1 MTNGRSEV
9 EKGAMA
15 EKRRS
20 TSASSERGARAAT
33 TRKTAGRKSSRKR
46 VPAQSSPYE
55 ETPVI
60 SGRFWLGALAVLPM
74 YLPFTPLNNVLKPPE
89 PVPEKSQVWAIG
101 KKVRLGVTL
110 ITADY
115 DRLACAHSKELDGA
129 HCEFKTEREPWPRD
143 PSQPVDDNKAHIIQ
157 PYRTFP
163 NNELLFIQG
172 LWAEPTVATRLHEEP
187 STLPEKKQ
195 SRFVVECDI
204 TFVGKL
210 EKPKMRWQS
219 GQSWVSDKVAWV
231 GRPSGCT
238 LVK

>member
-1 MTNGRSEV
+1 
-9 EKGAMA
+9 MA
-15 EKRRS
+15 EKRR
-20 TSASSERGARAAT
+20 ARAA
-33 TRKTAGRKSSRKR
+33 SKR
-46 VPAQSSPYE
+46 EPAQTPRPPSDRKAARTRQSPPPSDASE

-60 SGRFWLGALAVLPM
+60 SGRFWLAFLAVLPM
-74 YLPFTPLNNVLKPPE
+74 YLPFTPLNDRLKPPE
-89 PVPEKSQVWAIG
+89 PVPEKEQAWSIG
-101 KKVRLGVTL
+101 KTVRLGVTL

-115 DRLACAHSKELDGA
+115 ERLACANDKSIDGA
-129 HCEFKTEREPWPRD
+129 HCEFKSEREKWPND
-143 PSQPVDDNKAHIIQ
+143 PSQPIDDNKANIIQ

-163 NNELLFIQG
+163 NNQLLFIQG

-210 EKPKMRWQS
+210 ERPKMRWQA
-219 GQSWVSDKVAWV
+219 GQAWVDEKMAWV
-231 GRPSGCT
+231 GRPTRCT